1 MRFCMGGVYS
11 PDAGKFICF
20 SIVAMI
26 AIVAFVVVGT
36 CTNCPAFPVYIL
48 SEPLFWILG
57 GILLVFLSPI
67 FYLVYC
73 AVCALW
79 FPKREPGY
87 PFESTQDDK
96 TFRYSQHGNPH
107 DRTQYFDEENKDEFE
122 EELFEDILGDG
133 LDDPRREANNVPRFT
148 IKCVKHGIVE
158 PDEDD
163 YRCKQCVEE
172 YMDKLVTARL
182 ERFHLSEDEAEL
194 IFGKK
199 WRNKLSQGNFD
210 LFYQITKMKLDL
222 LGLNKSFGK
231 KVSHIIDKVI
241 QMIDTV
247 YNENPEYAKSFET
260 YAEESNPGAART
272 AKKAWE
278 FFKKHKKTD
287 GFDPSENIL
296 DTSEAYKIFDLA
308 VSATVEQV
316 KKKYRELVLKWH
328 PDRYKGDKTVAEKMM
343 MKINQAYETIMAA
356 A

>member
-1 MRFCMGGVYS
+1 ML
-11 PDAGKFICF
+11 AFIIALLIVVIIG
-20 SIVAMI
+20 SIVYGI
-26 AIVAFVVVGT
+26 YKLIV
-36 CTNCPAFPVYIL
+36 
-48 SEPLFWILG
+48 
-57 GILLVFLSPI
+57 GIIKLCRKSSTDQSKRTYEEREKI
-67 FYLVYC
+67 FSRR
-73 AVCALW
+73 
-79 FPKREPGY
+79 KQ
-87 PFESTQDDK
+87 STTK
-96 TFRYSQHGNPH
+96 NRNNEYY
-107 DRTQYFDEENKDEFE
+107 RRRENKNP
-122 EELFEDILGDG
+122 L
-133 LDDPRREANNVPRFT
+133 
-148 IKCVKHGIVE
+148 
-158 PDEDD
+158 DEDYWNRQWNELDEDVFDDIYD
-163 YRCKQCVEE
+163 YSTDDIFDDIFENDDGPSQIDN
-172 YMDKLVTARL
+172 DKLVRARL

-210 LFYQITKMKLDL
+210 LFYQITKMRLDL

-247 YNENPEYAKSFET
+247 YNENPEYAKSFEK